1 MFVQWLAVG
10 YNSPRIKPIHSSASP
25 LSHTRQPQIMD
36 RKTKVTNIYLAL
48 LLPAGIGVVGL
59 ALSAID
65 IGRANLG
72 LLVLAAMTLVFG
84 SYLRIQLPR
93 TKIHLTLSDTLIF
106 LIFIL
111 YGAPVAVIIGTVEA
125 IVSSLNF
132 RRSGVAMSTKT
143 IIINT
148 IVTPLSIASM
158 AIAVGLVFGD
168 PQTVLDG
175 TTVREMIF
183 VLSGMALAQFVAN
196 SVLVSIFISIRSGE
210 TLWHVWSEYCL
221 NALVIYLTGAVM
233 AGILYTALSQIEP
246 ILLLAV
252 AGFFALVYFT
262 YFRYVNEIRRTAATA
277 EEAERKRAEQAEVHL
292 TELQHYVGELERTA
306 HALRESREKFRHAAY
321 HDALTGLGNRNHILE
336 LLDPIIERHSD
347 TGKFALLFLD
357 LNRFKTVNDSLGH
370 SAGDLLIKQVARRL
384 KQAVGES
391 GTVGRMSGD
400 EFVILIT
407 DEDCAEN
414 IETLAQTISVR
425 ISEPYD
431 LEGRLIFTSVS
442 IGIAIGPGKY
452 GEAEEVLRDADIAMY
467 YAKENGAKFVIFD
480 QIMHARAVSLLEL
493 ETDLRLAVVEH
504 QFELF
509 YQPLVDLHDASLVGF
524 EALVRWNHPSR
535 GLITPGEFISVAES
549 TGLIIPMTLQLLEQ
563 ACSQTA
569 RWIGDGIA
577 KRSITVSVNIS
588 AGHLEERGFV
598 GDLHDILNKT
608 GLPAANLKL
617 EITESAVM
625 ENAEAAI
632 EILKAV
638 KDLGVKLSIDDFG
651 TGYSSLSYLHRLPI
665 DTLKVDRSFVSSMD
679 DSTENAEIVR
689 TVIALANSLNL
700 SVIAEGIESMD
711 QYYGLRR
718 LGCEY
723 GQGYLFSRPVPA
735 RDAGMML
742 GSSGPSWANLVVPPA
757 LGEFSHAEISHQGVH

>member
-1 MFVQWLAVG
+1 
-10 YNSPRIKPIHSSASP
+10 
-25 LSHTRQPQIMD
+25 MD
-36 RKTKVTNIYLAL
+36 RKTKVTNIYLAI
-48 LLPAGIGVVGL
+48 LLPAGIGVVGW
-59 ALSAID
+59 AISAID
-65 IGRANLG
+65 LARANTG
-72 LLVLAAMTLVFG
+72 LAVLAAMTIVFG

-106 LIFIL
+106 LTFIL
-111 YGAPVAVIIGTVEA
+111 YGAPFAVILGTCEA
-125 IVSSLNF
+125 LISSFNF
-132 RRSGVAMSTKT
+132 RRSGLPMSTKT
-143 IIINT
+143 IVINS
-148 IVTPLSIASM
+148 IVSALSIASM
-158 AIAVGLVFGD
+158 AVAVGIFFGD
-168 PQTVLDG
+168 PRVALDG
-175 TTVREMIF
+175 STMGEMIL
-183 VLSGMALAQFVAN
+183 VLSAMAFAQFVAN
-196 SVLVSIFISIRSGE
+196 SVLISVFISIRSGE

-233 AGILYTALSQIEP
+233 AGILYSALSQIEP
-246 ILLLAV
+246 VLLVAV
-252 AGFFALVYFT
+252 AVFFSLIYFT
-262 YFRYVNEIRRTAATA
+262 YVRYVNEIRRTAAAA

-292 TELQHYVGELERTA
+292 NELQHYVGELERTA

-321 HDALTGLGNRNHILE
+321 HDALTGLGNRNYILE
-336 LLDPIIERHSD
+336 LLDPIIQRD
-347 TGKFALLFLD
+347 IFAQKFALLFLD

-384 KQAVGES
+384 KQAVGEN

-407 DEDCAEN
+407 DESCAEN
-414 IETLAQTISVR
+414 IETLAQSISAR

-452 GEAEEVLRDADIAMY
+452 ADAEEVLRDADIAMY
-467 YAKENGAKFVIFD
+467 YAKENGAQYVIFD

-493 ETDLRLAVVEH
+493 ETDLRLGVKEH
-504 QFELF
+504 QFELY

-563 ACSQTA
+563 ACSQTT
-569 RWIGDGIA
+569 RWIEEGSA
-577 KRSITVSVNIS
+577 NRSLAISVNIS

-598 GDLHDILNKT
+598 ADLKEILDKT
-608 GLPAANLKL
+608 GLPPGNLKL

-638 KDLGVKLSIDDFG
+638 KQLGVKLSIDDFG

-700 SVIAEGIESMD
+700 SVIAEGIESME

-735 RDAGMML
+735 RDAGMMVVV
-742 GSSGPSWANLVVPPA
+742 GPSWANVVTPPPS
-757 LGEFSHAEISHQGVH
+757 LGDFGTPEISHAGVH

>member
-1 MFVQWLAVG
+1 
-10 YNSPRIKPIHSSASP
+10 
-25 LSHTRQPQIMD
+25 MD

-48 LLPAGIGVVGL
+48 LLPAGIGVVGWAFASLQL
-59 ALSAID
+59 ARID
-65 IGRANLG
+65 LG
-72 LLVLAAMTLVFG
+72 LGVLSICTLVFG
-84 SYLRIQLPR
+84 SYLRIQLPK

-111 YGAPVAVIIGTVEA
+111 YGAPYAVIVGTVEA
-125 IVSSLNF
+125 VASSLNF

-143 IIINT
+143 IVINT
-148 IVTPLSIASM
+148 IVTALSIASM
-158 AIAVGLVFGD
+158 AVALGIILGD
-168 PQTVLDG
+168 PQAMLNG
-175 TTVREMIF
+175 TTIREMIL
-183 VLSGMALAQFVAN
+183 VLSAMALAQFVAN
-196 SVLVSIFISIRSGE
+196 SVLVSVFISIRSGE
-210 TLWHVWSEYCL
+210 TLWHVWNEYCL
-221 NALVIYLTGAVM
+221 NALVMYLTGAVM
-233 AGILYTALSQIEP
+233 AGILLTALNQIEP
-246 ILLLAV
+246 ILLAV
-252 AGFFALVYFT
+252 VVVFFALVYFT
-262 YFRYVNEIRRTAATA
+262 YVRYINEIRRTSAAA

-292 TELQHYVGELERTA
+292 NELQHYVGELERTA

-321 HDALTGLGNRNHILE
+321 HDALTELANRNQILE
-336 LLDPIIERHSD
+336 LLDPIIDLRAS
-347 TGKFALLFLD
+347 GPKFGLLFLD

-384 KQAVGES
+384 KQAVGQS
-391 GTVGRMSGD
+391 GIVGRMSGD
-400 EFVILIT
+400 EFVILVT
-407 DEDCAEN
+407 DEQTAGN
-414 IETLAQTISVR
+414 IETLADKISER
-425 ISEPYD
+425 IAEPYD
-431 LEGRLIFTSVS
+431 LDGRVIFTSVS
-442 IGIAIGPGKY
+442 IGIVLGHGQY
-452 GEAEEVLRDADIAMY
+452 EESEEVLRDADIAMY
-467 YAKENGAKFVIFD
+467 YAKENGAKYVVFD

-493 ETDLRLAVVEH
+493 ETDLRLGVEER

-509 YQPLVDLHDASLVGF
+509 YQPLVDLHDASLIGF

-563 ACSQTA
+563 ACSQTF
-569 RWIGDGIA
+569 RWIEEGSA
-577 KRSITVSVNIS
+577 SRSLAVSVNIS
-588 AGHLEERGFV
+588 AGHLEEAAFV
-598 GDLHDILNKT
+598 NDLKDILAKT
-608 GLPAANLKL
+608 GLPPGNLKL

-638 KDLGVKLSIDDFG
+638 KALGVKLSIDDFG

-723 GQGYLFSRPVPA
+723 GQGYLFSKPVSS
-735 RDAGMML
+735 RDAGRMISE
-742 GSSGPSWANLVVPPA
+742 GSSWSGVVAPPP
-757 LGEFSHAEISHQGVH
+757 LLTEFGNVEINHAGVH